1 MCAARRAAGRSTG
14 GRWLLIAFLGLLV
27 FSLALRYAPGL
38 REGVD
43 RAWRWS
49 RERLPGDAGA
59 PAPTPTDEAVPAAQ
73 PDIPLRLQILNA
85 TGVSRLAL
93 ERGESLR
100 RWGVD
105 TLDKTNAPGWPFP
118 ETLLVVRSEREGC
131 RAAVAALAERMG
143 GVPVIVQRREDLML
157 DATLVLGHDWQ
168 EYRWPE
174 P

>member
-1 MCAARRAAGRSTG
+1 MSAARRAARQSSR
-14 GRWLLIAFLGLLV
+14 GRWLLAAFLVLLV

-38 REGVD
+38 GEGLD
-43 RAWRWS
+43 RARRWS
-49 RERLPGDAGA
+49 REHLAGGGEAAAPEATGEPEIAALPA
-59 PAPTPTDEAVPAAQ
+59 
-73 PDIPLRLQILNA
+73 ISLRLQILNA

-131 RAAVAALAERMG
+131 RAATAALAERMG

>member
-1 MCAARRAAGRSTG
+1 MSAARRAAGRSSR
-14 GRWLLIAFLGLLV
+14 GRWLLVAFLALLG

-38 REGVD
+38 GEGLG

-49 RERLPGDAGA
+49 RGQLPGAGETA
-59 PAPTPTDEAVPAAQ
+59 APTAADEAALAAQ
-73 PDIPLRLQILNA
+73 PAIPLRLQILNA

-157 DATLVLGHDWQ
+157 DATLVLGQDWQ
-168 EYRWPE
+168 DYRWPE